1 MMNPSRLGEVEQG
14 VVFLNPARLGEVDLR
29 REAGVG
35 EVFERSSRGWLYKLV
50 NIIFSYTLLC
60 LYIYGIH
67 I

>member
-1 MMNPSRLGEVEQG
+1 MNQARLGEGEQG
-14 VVFLNPARLGEVDLR
+14 VAFLNPTRLGEVDLR

-50 NIIFSYTLLC
+50 NVIFPYILLC